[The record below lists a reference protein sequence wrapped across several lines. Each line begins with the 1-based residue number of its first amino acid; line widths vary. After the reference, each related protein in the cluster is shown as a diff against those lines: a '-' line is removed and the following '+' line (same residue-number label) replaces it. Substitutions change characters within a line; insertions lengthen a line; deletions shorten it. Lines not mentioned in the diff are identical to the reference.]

1 MLNTTILGVDSD
13 GDGIRD
19 DIQRWVNFEAADNAD
34 LKSALKNLAKNWQES
49 IAQSGD
55 PVKSQ
60 ELFQKNQK
68 LGIYLYGVLDDDT
81 RAENLIK
88 VMKFLY
94 FRTEERYQALL
105 NIQSNN
111 AGVSLLAIPATKAER
126 LNILVGI

>member
-1 MLNTTILGVDSD
+1 
-13 GDGIRD
+13 
-19 DIQRWVNFEAADNAD
+19 
-34 LKSALKNLAKNWQES
+34 
-49 IAQSGD
+49 
-55 PVKSQ
+55 
-60 ELFQKNQK
+60 
-68 LGIYLYGVLDDDT
+68 LDDDT